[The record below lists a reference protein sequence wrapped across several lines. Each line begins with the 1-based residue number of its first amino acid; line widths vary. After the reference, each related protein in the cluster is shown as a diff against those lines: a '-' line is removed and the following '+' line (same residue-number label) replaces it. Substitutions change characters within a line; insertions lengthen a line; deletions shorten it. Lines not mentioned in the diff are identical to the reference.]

1 MDVEVGQRKPDPA
14 GKSTGSLTVRL
25 VTRPQGH
32 KAAEFTLPGKA
43 AKENFEYPYHKPTQ
57 VDEESIQR
65 RSDDGSF
72 RN

>member
-1 MDVEVGQRKPDPA
+1 MPIGQRKPGAA
-14 GKSTGSLTVRL
+14 GKSAVPLTVRL
-25 VTRPQGH
+25 VTSAYAH
-32 KAAEFTLPGKA
+32 KAGEFKLPGKA
-43 AKENFEYPYHKPTQ
+43 SKENFEYPYHKPTQ